1 MHSAHTIWGAMEKE
15 VVESDWVENFP
26 FLVFVFEAGWCQ
38 VPIWNEG
45 WPQGGS
51 RLEVCWPKSDQ
62 FHNKLQMSNS
72 PHWSTNILTTPF
84 WSSSLFQIFR
94 QTARASQ
101 THCLRYQLYEV
112 VPRVMSPS
120 QVSYVSDAVS
130 YVSYVSYSRAQTVL
144 GACSSYQ
151 QPLLLMLYSQRICT
165 WLFNC
170 VPFLALLGF
179 FFSEKLSGLSAK
191 GGAPYIR

>member
-15 VVESDWVENFP
+15 VVESHWVENFP
-26 FLVFVFEAGWCQ
+26 FLVFVFKAGWCQ

-51 RLEVCWPKSDQ
+51 RLEVWWPKPDQ
-62 FHNKLQMSNS
+62 FDNKLLMSNI
-72 PHWSTNILTTPF
+72 PHWSTNILATPF
-84 WSSSLFQIFR
+84 WSSSLFQIYR

-130 YVSYVSYSRAQTVL
+130 YVSYVSYSPTQTVL

-165 WLFNC
+165 WIFNC
-170 VPFLALLGF
+170 VFKDF
-179 FFSEKLSGLSAK
+179 FFGKA
-191 GGAPYIR
+191 